1 MKKSLLFILSFYLY
15 GSYFGILAQDTS
27 NPTLPVAAPR
37 DKMVCKQID
46 LEITGTSYND
56 GLRCETKDAICY
68 MIEGFAMSCFP
79 KQKSISGQ

>member
-15 GSYFGILAQDTS
+15 GSYFGILAQETS
-27 NPTLPVAAPR
+27 NPTPATPPR
-37 DKMVCKQID
+37 DKMVCTRID
-46 LEITGTSYND
+46 LEIIGTSYNE

-79 KQKSISGQ
+79 KPKSTPGQ